1 MSKNKVSQTTSE
13 EIFDILKEVSKS
25 QKELTESQKE
35 TDSKIKELSES
46 NKELS
51 ESQKETDRQMKET
64 DRKIKELT
72 ESQKETDRQMKET
85 DRQMKETD
93 LQIKETGKHLKK
105 VDNFFNSQWGKL
117 MESLVKGDIV
127 KLLKQR
133 NIKVE
138 RVLAEHELPDKED
151 EYYEVDIIAI
161 NGEEVVVTEVKTTLK
176 VRDVDHFINKL
187 KDFKNVFKEY
197 KDRKI
202 YGAVAYLKADEYT
215 GRYSEKQGLF
225 VIRATGSSASITNKE
240 NFKPT
245 EF

>member
-1 MSKNKVSQTTSE
+1 MSKNNVSSQTTSG

-35 TDSKIKELSES
+35 TDSKIKELT
-46 NKELS
+46 
-51 ESQKETDRQMKET
+51 ESQKETDLQMKET
-64 DRKIKELT
+64 DSKIKELT
-72 ESQKETDRQMKET
+72 ESQ
-85 DRQMKETD
+85 KETD

-138 RVLAEHELPDKED
+138 RVLAEHDYPDQESK
-151 EYYEVDIIAI
+151 YYEVDIIAI

-176 VRDVDHFINKL
+176 VKDVNHFINKL
-187 KDFKNVFKEY
+187 KNFKNVFKEY

-215 GRYSEKQGLF
+215 DKYSAKQGLF
-225 VIRATGSSASITNKE
+225 VIRATGSSASITNEE
-240 NFKPT
+240 NFKPI